1 MKKYKV
7 VYALPN
13 ESADRFKIIEAE
25 DAMHAKF
32 QLRGEIS
39 NEYSGYLEILDVQ
52 EISD

>member
-13 ESADRFKIIEAE
+13 ESADRFKIIKAKN
-25 DAMHAKF
+25 AMQARL
-32 QLRGEIS
+32 QLRGIIA
-39 NEYSGYLEILDVQ
+39 NEYSGYLEIFDVQ